1 MDIPAPTTFA
11 SAPTITLGVPLG
23 RVFMEPLVGEKN
35 RAPVFLHE
43 LGGEKERTTRGP
55 RELFAETHAA
65 LASAGHRGPW
75 GAGGI
80 VRETE
85 EAAQFAI
92 AGATWF
98 TFDLSPVI
106 EARADTIL
114 LDELDAAIVAL
125 EDAGVYPP
133 GWADAYLDREFT
145 LSLRLDDET
154 LARVAVKFGRALAHA
169 EQMQQMIRINWMG
182 KGTAPD
188 VEVSIAAAPVATTRA
203 ELLFLALE
211 NRRRALGATALAPS
225 LGAELEMGDAFTGDT
240 AIFADFAAIA
250 AASAIKLSLPQS
262 ASTAST
268 HLDATEAAPLAFL
281 RELASHQPAL
291 FREWLKCAQ
300 LHFATVRP
308 AWRISTTE
316 DDIRFLPEVSDDAL
330 AATFL
335 DEKRGRQLL
344 LVTFSAVKDELREK
358 LPSFA

>member
-1 MDIPAPTTFA
+1 M
-11 SAPTITLGVPLG
+11 S
-23 RVFMEPLVGEKN
+23 
-35 RAPVFLHE
+35 
-43 LGGEKERTTRGP
+43 
-55 RELFAETHAA
+55 
-65 LASAGHRGPW
+65 
-75 GAGGI
+75 
-80 VRETE
+80 
-85 EAAQFAI
+85 
-92 AGATWF
+92 
-98 TFDLSPVI
+98 
-106 EARADTIL
+106 

-125 EDAGVYPP
+125 EDAGCYPH

-145 LSLRLDDET
+145 LALRLDDET
-154 LARVAVKFGRALAHA
+154 LARAAVKFGRALAHA

-188 VEVSIAAAPVATTRA
+188 VELIIAAAPVATTRA

-225 LGAELEMGDAFTGDT
+225 LGAELEIGGTFTGDT

-250 AASAIKLSLPQS
+250 AASAIKLSLSQS
-262 ASTAST
+262 ASTTAA
-268 HLDATEAAPLAFL
+268 HLDATESAPLALL
-281 RELASHQPAL
+281 REIATRQPAL

-316 DDIRFLPEVSDDAL
+316 DDIRFLPEVADDAL

-344 LVTFSAVKDELREK
+344 LVTFSVVAAEFRDRLSAV
-358 LPSFA
+358 A

>member
-11 SAPTITLGVPLG
+11 SAPTIALGAPLG
-23 RVFMEPLVGEKN
+23 RVFPAQFADIA
-35 RAPVFLHE
+35 RAPVFLHA
-43 LGGEKERTTRGP
+43 LGGEKERITRGP

-65 LASAGHRGPW
+65 LARAGHRGPW

-80 VRETE
+80 VRETD
-85 EAAQFAI
+85 EAAQFAT

-98 TFDLSPVI
+98 TLDLSPLL
-106 EARADTIL
+106 EARADTMT

-125 EDAGVYPP
+125 EDAGVYSS
-133 GWADAYLDREFT
+133 GWADAYLDREFA
-145 LSLRLDDET
+145 LALRFDDET
-154 LARVAVKFGRALAHA
+154 LARAAVKFGRALAHA
-169 EQMQQMIRINWMG
+169 EQLQQMIRVCWLG

-188 VEVSIAAAPVATTRA
+188 IEVSIADAPAATTRA
-203 ELLFLALE
+203 ELLFLSLE
-211 NRRRALGATALAPS
+211 IRRRALGATALAPS
-225 LGAELEMGDAFTGDT
+225 LGAELEMGDTFTGDT

-262 ASTAST
+262 TSATSV
-268 HLDATEAAPLAFL
+268 HLDATEAATLALL
-281 RELASHQPAL
+281 REIATHQPAL

-300 LHFATVRP
+300 IHFATVRP

-316 DDIRFLPEVSDDAL
+316 DDIRFLPDVADDAL

-344 LVTFSAVKDELREK
+344 LVTFPA
-358 LPSFA
+358 FA